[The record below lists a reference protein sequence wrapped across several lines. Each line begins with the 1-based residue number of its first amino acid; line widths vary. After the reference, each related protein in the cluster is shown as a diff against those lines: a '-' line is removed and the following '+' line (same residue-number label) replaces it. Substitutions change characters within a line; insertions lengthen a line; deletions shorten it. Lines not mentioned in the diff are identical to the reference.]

1 MIIGM
6 SRTRS
11 TLIAAAALLLA
22 LTGCAAPQSEPTPT
36 PTPPPAAAE
45 EPGSS
50 PEQWASLI
58 AQQSAEWE
66 DWKTTWDENRCSSL
80 EANLEYAIL
89 CRAQFVSATFLT
101 QTTVIEHQLAITPGK
116 SGYIDNFPP
125 SEVKDLFAA
134 TKAAAIKAE
143 TAGIQ
148 WDNGGCVD
156 APVDGCGPLGFDFEY
171 AIDDLLSQFEAWRPW
186 M

>member
-1 MIIGM
+1 M
-6 SRTRS
+6 T
-11 TLIAAAALLLA
+11 IAAAAVLLA
-22 LTGCAAPQSEPTPT
+22 LTGCAAPQAATTPT
-36 PTPPPAAAE
+36 PTQSEPVAAE
-45 EPGSS
+45 EAPEST

-66 DWKTTWDENRCSSL
+66 DWMTTWDDNRCSSL
-80 EANLEYAIL
+80 EANLEYAVL
-89 CRAQFVSATFLT
+89 CRTQFLSATFLT

-116 SGYIDNFPP
+116 PGYIANLPP
-125 SEVKDLFAA
+125 AEVSDLFAA

-148 WDNGGCVD
+148 WDGGGCID
-156 APVDGCGPLGFDFEY
+156 APVEGCGRLGRYFEES
-171 AIDDLLSQFEAWRPW
+171 IDDLLRQFEGWRPW